1 MGPSPGSQAGAKYRR
16 DRLRQQM
23 TDHGCTRRDI
33 AAEMRVRFG
42 VRAREAW
49 RHAHGLTLQQAADR
63 LNALAATRPGQAVA
77 ADASLLGKWEK
88 WPGSRR
94 KPAPGLVSLLA
105 ELYGCTTGDLLDF
118 EDRQALHVG
127 DPLLLL
133 SAAAAPASTVPADPV
148 APPASVPAAAAPG
161 PAELV
166 ELASEEAAAWAQWAE
181 SSNVGDIAFEQ
192 LLADTQALAARYLCE
207 KPARVFRDTR
217 ALRNRVFALL
227 EGHQHPRQSADLYMV
242 AGYLCGLLAWMS
254 CDLGQPRRADTQG
267 RTAWLCAEL
276 AGHDT
281 LRAWVLSTRSKVAF
295 WDGRLKDAI
304 TLARR
309 GADLSPHGTAGV
321 LLACQEAD
329 AWSRLG
335 AAEETRAALGRAA
348 QAQETIRGRDD
359 VDGLFSCGD
368 FRRVNYDAAV
378 HLRIGAPEAALREG
392 TGALTDPAP
401 HAYGTAAQLH
411 ITVAAAHLALG
422 EPEGAAEAL
431 GPVLALP
438 PEQRLAPVATR
449 LQEFATAVARSPVAS
464 GRTASTLQSAVEAWY
479 LDSAPRRL
487 ALSPGALGD

>member
-1 MGPSPGSQAGAKYRR
+1 MGPSPGSKAGAKYAR
-16 DRLRQQM
+16 DWLRQQM

-42 VRAREAW
+42 VRPREAW
-49 RHAHGLTLQQAADR
+49 RHALGLTLQQAADR
-63 LNALAATRPGQAVA
+63 LNALAAVRPEQAVA

-94 KPAPGLVSLLA
+94 KPSPGLVSLLA
-105 ELYGCTTGDLLDF
+105 ELYGCTAGDLLDF
-118 EDRQALHVG
+118 EDRQALHAG

-133 SAAAAPASTVPADPV
+133 GTAAAPASTAPADP
-148 APPASVPAAAAPG
+148 ADPAEPYASVPAAADPG

-181 SSNVGDIAFEQ
+181 SSNLGDIAFEQ
-192 LLADTQALAARYLCE
+192 LLADTQTLAARYLRE
-207 KPARVFRDTR
+207 KPGTFFRDTR
-217 ALRNRVFALL
+217 KLRNRVFALL

-242 AGYLCGLLAWMS
+242 AGYLCGLRAWMS
-254 CDLGQPRRADTQG
+254 SDLGQPRRADTQG

-281 LRAWVLSTRSKVAF
+281 LRAWVLSTRSKIAF
-295 WDGRLKDAI
+295 WDGRLKEAI

-309 GADLSPHGTAGV
+309 GAELSPHSTAGV
-321 LLACQEAD
+321 LLNCQEAD

-335 AAEETRAALGRAA
+335 AAEEARAALGRAA
-348 QAQETIRGRDD
+348 EAQETVRGRDD
-359 VDGLFSCGD
+359 VNGLFSCGD
-368 FRRVNYDAAV
+368 FRHVNYAAAV
-378 HLRIGAPEAALREG
+378 HLRGSAPEAALREG
-392 TGALTDPAP
+392 TGALSDPAP

-422 EPEGAAEAL
+422 GPEGAAEAL

-438 PEQRLAPVATR
+438 PEQRLAPIANR
-449 LQEFATAVARSPVAS
+449 LHGLAADVARC
-464 GRTASTLQSAVEAWY
+464 
-479 LDSAPRRL
+479 PRADQQLGVGVLAQARL
-487 ALSPGALGD
+487 AKGAGQVA